1 MSVVIDNI
9 RRLDAQID
17 RFQLRD
23 SEKVQQHNG
32 QQDSY
37 EDYQASETI
46 YLTKDTAD
54 LTAIVRTLS
63 VTSSSKPLLQQHR
76 LIDILSQVQQVGPNI
91 NVSAEVPENYAADLL
106 WLVAAKAAVQT
117 LGIVMDTFLT
127 RTLSLNDGI
136 WYWDEVLGSYWSTGL
151 YTIQTSPWRLYSR
164 ATEIYSTFKRHYGDQ
179 EAMSTLTISGR
190 WGKFHDLVRRSIR
203 EQSIERA
210 KSRMLS
216 PFAVCRSEARR
227 KRRSLKM
234 MREMHASAVGLLM
247 DECLSFGLEEEAIN
261 TGIYSSSS
269 DEWHNTVSK
278 SVLLMEALLRN
289 ATNLDIGLNEFED
302 GVFSTIESETDA
314 LQSHGVDSKSD
325 SRALL
330 VIERLINILKERL
343 PGHEFSSN
351 TLVGDHGRPSR
362 LVRYWL
368 PVSAGLCSLSTVLSI
383 LTSHKADLLSW
394 IAEFGSTIV
403 DFGRNWVIEPI
414 GKLIGTIRHDEKS
427 EIAIMS
433 RNSLEADRASLERMV
448 VDFVLDNPEPA
459 REASRF
465 ELDAGSITAKVREG
479 DLTPVLKAYEQDLRQ
494 PFRGTVRGNLVRA
507 LLIQI
512 QKTKVDVEIAIGG
525 IDALLKSQELVF
537 GFVGLT
543 PGILASYAVFRW
555 LNGLFGSRKGLRRG
569 KKQDE
574 MRRALRNADRVLTS
588 ASPTPNGILSY
599 KDHGLLICE
608 AQVLKKAAKKFFPG
622 PVYHDFEEDMS
633 DLMNINAGVEKQLR
647 IVERIRW
654 GYSKWLG

>member
-23 SEKVQQHNG
+23 SEKVEQHNG

-46 YLTKDTAD
+46 YLTKDAAD

-63 VTSSSKPLLQQHR
+63 VTSSSQPLLQQHR

-117 LGIVMDTFLT
+117 LGIVMDTFLS

-136 WYWDEVLGSYWSTGL
+136 WYWDEVLGSYWHTGL
-151 YTIQTSPWRLYSR
+151 YTVQTSPWRLYSR
-164 ATEIYSTFKRHYGDQ
+164 ATEVYSTFKRHYGDQ
-179 EAMSTLTISGR
+179 ETMSTLTVSAR

-261 TGIYSSSS
+261 TGVYSSSS

-314 LQSHGVDSKSD
+314 LHSQGVDSKSD
-325 SRALL
+325 TRALL

-351 TLVGDHGRPSR
+351 SLVKYHGRPSP

-368 PVSAGLCSLSTVLSI
+368 PASVGLCSLSTVLRI

-394 IAEFGSTIV
+394 ITEFGSTVV

-433 RNSLEADRASLERMV
+433 KNSLEADRASLERMV

-459 REASRF
+459 PGASQF
-465 ELDAGSITAKVREG
+465 QLDAESITASVREG

-512 QKTKVDVEIAIGG
+512 QKTKVDVELAIGG

-543 PGILASYAVFRW
+543 PGILASYAVFHW
-555 LNGLFGSRKGLRRG
+555 LNSVFGNRKGLRRG

-588 ASPTPNGILSY
+588 ATPTPNGILSY

-608 AQVLKKAAKKFFPG
+608 AQVLKKAGKKIFPG
-622 PVYHDFEEDMS
+622 PVYHDFEEDMG

>member
-1 MSVVIDNI
+1 MSVVIENI

-17 RFQLRD
+17 RLQLRD

-32 QQDSY
+32 QEDSY
-37 EDYQASETI
+37 EDYRTSDAI

-54 LTAIVRTLS
+54 LTTIVRTLS
-63 VTSSSKPLLQQHR
+63 VTSSQPLLQQHR
-76 LIDILSQVQQVGPNI
+76 LIDILSHVQELGPNI
-91 NVSAEVPENYAADLL
+91 TLSAGPLDNYATDLL

-117 LGIVMDTFLT
+117 LGVVMDTFLT
-127 RTLSLNDGI
+127 RTLSLSDGI
-136 WYWDEVLGSYWSTGL
+136 WYWDEVLGSHWYTGL

-164 ATEIYSTFKRHYGDQ
+164 ATEIYSTFKRHYGNQ
-179 EAMSTLTISGR
+179 EAMGTLTISAR
-190 WGKFHDLVRRSIR
+190 WGKFHDLVRQSIR

-210 KSRMLS
+210 KLRMLS

-227 KRRSLKM
+227 KRRSLKT

-247 DECLSFGLEEEAIN
+247 DECLSFGFEEEATN
-261 TGIYSSSS
+261 TGIYSPSS

-289 ATNLDIGLNEFED
+289 ATNLDIGLTEFED
-302 GVFSTIESETDA
+302 GVFSTIECETDV
-314 LQSHGVDSKSD
+314 LQSHGADSKSD
-325 SRALL
+325 TRAFL

-351 TLVGDHGRPSR
+351 MLVRDYGRPSR

-368 PVSAGLCSLSTVLSI
+368 PVSAGLCSLSTVLKI
-383 LTSHKADLLSW
+383 LTSHKAELLSW
-394 IAEFGSTIV
+394 IAEFGSTVV
-403 DFGRNWVIEPI
+403 DFGKNWVIEPI

-433 RNSLEADRASLERMV
+433 KNSLEADRASLERMV

-459 REASRF
+459 AEASQF
-465 ELDAGSITAKVREG
+465 QLDTESITAKVREG

-494 PFRGTVRGNLVRA
+494 PFRGTVRGNLIRA

-555 LNGLFGSRKGLRRG
+555 LSGVFGNRKGLRRG

-608 AQVLKKAAKKFFPG
+608 VQVLKKTAAKFFPG
-622 PVYHDFEEDMS
+622 PVYRDFQEDMS
-633 DLMNINAGVEKQLR
+633 DLMNINAGTEKQLR
-647 IVERIRW
+647 IIERIRW